1 MEFGND
7 SFLRNLERPPNKNN
21 LSIYNIIQLLLMI
34 ILGCSSGYN
43 LVMNLIGEK
52 SLFLYVFS
60 IITDGFLCFGIFLSF
75 YGIFIERS
83 ETLKAGYLLA
93 YIGCILLIIESIYE
107 LIKFGFEFMPLCDG
121 FIALIIGF
129 VIMKQFQ
136 HI

>member
-43 LVMNLIGEK
+43 LVMNLIDVK

-75 YGIFIERS
+75 YGIFNERS

-121 FIALIIGF
+121 FISLIIGF